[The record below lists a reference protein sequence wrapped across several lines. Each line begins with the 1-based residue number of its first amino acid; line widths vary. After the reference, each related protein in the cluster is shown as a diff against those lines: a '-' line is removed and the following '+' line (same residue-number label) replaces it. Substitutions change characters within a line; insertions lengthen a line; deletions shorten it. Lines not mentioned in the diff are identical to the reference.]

1 MHRGRLLWAV
11 LAALVAWG
19 GWNQRQVNRLERE
32 VDELRASAQ
41 DAGTDSS
48 PIAAANDPDP
58 GLERIASELS
68 ALRGDV
74 AALRK
79 RLEERLPSSERGV
92 VSAAQTAEAER
103 RSVGSVGK
111 SVPGYLRSGF
121 VDRSGLPEAV
131 LEGFR
136 QQLGEVPIEGA
147 HFKQSEGRLY
157 YSMESKSAEGQ
168 HVELS
173 LDQTGALVRMHRE
186 LEWGALPE
194 TLQGTVLQAVGDVPV
209 RRVAEV
215 LEDGQTGYRVQAKGA
230 NQAVELMLNQAGQ
243 VIRSET
249 TVREKKP

>member
-11 LAALVAWG
+11 LAALVLWG

-32 VDELRASAQ
+32 VDELRAAAQ
-41 DAGTDSS
+41 DAATNAS
-48 PIAAANDPDP
+48 PSVAATNPDP

-157 YSMESKSAEGQ
+157 
-168 HVELS
+168 
-173 LDQTGALVRMHRE
+173 
-186 LEWGALPE
+186 
-194 TLQGTVLQAVGDVPV
+194 
-209 RRVAEV
+209 
-215 LEDGQTGYRVQAKGA
+215 
-230 NQAVELMLNQAGQ
+230 
-243 VIRSET
+243 
-249 TVREKKP
+249 

>member
-1 MHRGRLLWAV
+1 MNRRSVAWGLVVV
-11 LAALVAWG
+11 LAAWG
-19 GWNQRQVNRLERE
+19 GWNQRQVLRLGRE
-32 VDELRASAQ
+32 MEGLRTAAIEPTPEEPAIPTSAGP
-41 DAGTDSS
+41 DHGT
-48 PIAAANDPDP
+48 
-58 GLERIASELS
+58 ERIVSELS
-68 ALRGDV
+68 ALRGEV

-79 RLEERLPSSERGV
+79 RVEDRLQTQERGPGG
-92 VSAAQTAEAER
+92 SRGGAGPER
-103 RSVGSVGK
+103 REVGADGK

-157 YSMESKSAEGQ
+157 YSMESKTADGQ

-173 LDQTGALVRMHRE
+173 LDQNGTLVRRRRE

-215 LEDGQTGYRVQAKGA
+215 FEEGQTAYRVQAKA
-230 NQAVELMLNQAGQ
+230 PNQAVELVLNQAGQ

>member
-1 MHRGRLLWAV
+1 MHRRRLLWAA

-32 VDELRASAQ
+32 IEGLRASAH

-48 PIAAANDPDP
+48 LSAAATDPDP
-58 GLERIASELS
+58 GLERIASDLS
-68 ALRGDV
+68 ALRGDM
-74 AALRK
+74 ALLRK
-79 RLEERLPSSERGV
+79 RVEERLQLPERGS
-92 VSAAQTAEAER
+92 VSAAQTAGAER
-103 RSVGSVGK
+103 REVGSVGK